1 MVFDSIVSTHDE
13 LRDLPAF
20 PTELINRFNDGRPVE
35 NKKEALMNDEFW
47 SMVSELDD
55 HAIHALKTTVLVE
68 YARCKGVSGSEVVK
82 SFDGIDFRN
91 AFSEKEEKLDDVD
104 KAIRKIK
111 DKK

>member
-20 PTELINRFNDGRPVE
+20 PTELINRFNDGRTVE
-35 NKKEALMNDEFW
+35 NKKELLMNDEFW

-68 YARCKGVSGSEVVK
+68 YARCKEVCPGVRLLSRLMASILEILFLK
-82 SFDGIDFRN
+82 KKRN
-91 AFSEKEEKLDDVD
+91 
-104 KAIRKIK
+104 
-111 DKK
+111 